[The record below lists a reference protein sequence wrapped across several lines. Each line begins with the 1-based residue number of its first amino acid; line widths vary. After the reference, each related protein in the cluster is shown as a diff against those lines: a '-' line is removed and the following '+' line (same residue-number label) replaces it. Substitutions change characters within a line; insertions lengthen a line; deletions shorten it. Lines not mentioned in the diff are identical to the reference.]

1 MAERIP
7 QSVSKLV
14 IFRAF
19 LSSDGKTPATG
30 KTIAVTISKNGAAFG
45 NPNVGALNAT
55 EISSGFYKFT
65 LDTTDTG
72 TQGPVAWRGA
82 EATIGDA
89 GDVFTVADPHNAGFD
104 ALPSAAA
111 NASGGVHTNGVGAG
125 QFSVDGSGNADANV
139 INWKGATA
147 PAMSGDAFARLG
159 APAGAS
165 TAADIAAI
173 KSDTGTILTDVN
185 TGAGAI
191 YTRLGAPANGS
202 IAADVA
208 AVGASAASADNKAST
223 ILTNLAAVPAAL
235 FAAASEGAETFIQ
248 TLRIIRSAV
257 AGKLNGAP
265 NGPIN
270 TRDLADTKNR
280 ITATIDANN
289 NRTAV
294 TTDGT

>member
-1 MAERIP
+1 
-7 QSVSKLV
+7 
-14 IFRAF
+14 
-19 LSSDGKTPATG
+19 
-30 KTIAVTISKNGAAFG
+30 
-45 NPNVGALNAT
+45 
-55 EISSGFYKFT
+55 
-65 LDTTDTG
+65 
-72 TQGPVAWRGA
+72 
-82 EATIGDA
+82 
-89 GDVFTVADPHNAGFD
+89 
-104 ALPSAAA
+104 
-111 NASGGVHTNGVGAG
+111 
-125 QFSVDGSGNADANV
+125 
-139 INWKGATA
+139 
-147 PAMSGDAFARLG
+147 MS
-159 APAGAS
+159 
-165 TAADIAAI
+165 ADIAAI
-173 KSDTGTILTDVN
+173 KADTGTILTDVN
-185 TGAGAI
+185 AGAGAI

-208 AVGASAASADNKAST
+208 AAGESAASADNKAST